1 MKGRLLT
8 RFGNA
13 GECTNGL
20 YLARKLW
27 FEAGTISSPLCHDL
41 SIQFIKS
48 FLLKFPV
55 LSPLISFFC
64 CYLALSFNSFLPIAQ
79 EYFDQ
84 RIKLTLF
91 LLLLLFLW
99 LVRLIVSWIILVW
112 NAHIKLL
119 LKGLVFRLHWC
130 LRIIRINWLIW
141 FIGLIRISWKL
152 IFRNLSRLYQT
163 GRLLKRFST
172 VLLLYLIV
180 VQLLNVWFLEYDS
193 FLPFFFSEF
202 LDTFQITDSR
212 IIFFLFILVRKT
224 KLMRDKVL

>member
-1 MKGRLLT
+1 MKGRLLPG
-8 RFGNA
+8 FGNA
-13 GECTNGL
+13 GECTNRL

-27 FEAGTISSPLCHDL
+27 FEAGTIPSPLGHDL

-55 LSPLISFFC
+55 LSSLISFFC
-64 CYLALSFNSFLPIAQ
+64 CYLALSFDSFLPIAQ

-91 LLLLLFLW
+91 LLFLLFLW
-99 LVRLIVSWIILVW
+99 FIRLIVSRIVFVW

-119 LKGLVFRLHWC
+119 LNGLVLRLHWC
-130 LRIIRINWLIW
+130 LRIIRINRLSW
-141 FIGLIRISWKL
+141 FISLIRISRWL
-152 IFRNLSRLYQT
+152 IFRSLSRLYKT

-172 VLLLYLIV
+172 ILLLYLIV
-180 VQLLNVWFLEYDS
+180 IQLFNVWFLEYDS

-202 LDTFQITDSR
+202 LDTF
-212 IIFFLFILVRKT
+212 
-224 KLMRDKVL
+224 